1 MMSTKQLF
9 KKSIPIILSQSSSV
23 IMGLVNLIFIS
34 SFGYQQI
41 GIVGISNVFIQNA
54 LIILISFTFQTSLNV
69 VKAKHDKFKT
79 ETEIVNS
86 LLVATMINLPI
97 IIILIT
103 FSKQILNL
111 LGASQELVNI
121 GLTYFIIR
129 IVSILFIS
137 VSRVGVSLFRGLGK
151 NRLTMYITILC
162 NIINIMLNFVCI
174 NILKFGL
181 NSLAYSL
188 LISEAIQII
197 ILAYFIKK
205 EGYTIFSDFR
215 KKVNMRIIKKVN
227 FEGYKIGLQDIGL
240 TLTSVVF
247 TMFAAKIGEKEL
259 AATEI
264 LLNLL
269 TLTYLPGIGI
279 GIISALEVGEIIS
292 NQKQNIRDQLKKL
305 RRIFIKVSLLFNV
318 PVSVVFIFFSNL
330 IASVFTTDS
339 AIINILVNIMWLSSI
354 FLIFDTI
361 QMILTDCVRAFE
373 KNNELL
379 FVTLILSMFLF
390 VPLSYFMSFTLN
402 MGIYGMWISFYFYL
416 VVQTIVLNYLYSK
429 EMRGKGYYE

>member
-1 MMSTKQLF
+1 MSTKQLF

>member
-1 MMSTKQLF
+1 MSTKQLF

-181 NSLAYSL
+181 NSF
-188 LISEAIQII
+188 IQS
-197 ILAYFIKK
+197 F
-205 EGYTIFSDFR
+205 
-215 KKVNMRIIKKVN
+215 
-227 FEGYKIGLQDIGL
+227 
-240 TLTSVVF
+240 
-247 TMFAAKIGEKEL
+247 
-259 AATEI
+259 
-264 LLNLL
+264 
-269 TLTYLPGIGI
+269 
-279 GIISALEVGEIIS
+279 
-292 NQKQNIRDQLKKL
+292 NIRSNPNYNTSLFYKKG
-305 RRIFIKVSLLFNV
+305 RIYY
-318 PVSVVFIFFSNL
+318 IF
-330 IASVFTTDS
+330 
-339 AIINILVNIMWLSSI
+339 
-354 FLIFDTI
+354 
-361 QMILTDCVRAFE
+361 
-373 KNNELL
+373 
-379 FVTLILSMFLF
+379 
-390 VPLSYFMSFTLN
+390 
-402 MGIYGMWISFYFYL
+402 
-416 VVQTIVLNYLYSK
+416 
-429 EMRGKGYYE
+429 

>member
-1 MMSTKQLF
+1 
-9 KKSIPIILSQSSSV
+9 
-23 IMGLVNLIFIS
+23 
-34 SFGYQQI
+34 
-41 GIVGISNVFIQNA
+41 
-54 LIILISFTFQTSLNV
+54 
-69 VKAKHDKFKT
+69 
-79 ETEIVNS
+79 
-86 LLVATMINLPI
+86 
-97 IIILIT
+97 
-103 FSKQILNL
+103 
-111 LGASQELVNI
+111 
-121 GLTYFIIR
+121 
-129 IVSILFIS
+129 
-137 VSRVGVSLFRGLGK
+137 
-151 NRLTMYITILC
+151 
-162 NIINIMLNFVCI
+162 
-174 NILKFGL
+174 
-181 NSLAYSL
+181 
-188 LISEAIQII
+188 
-197 ILAYFIKK
+197 
-205 EGYTIFSDFR
+205 
-215 KKVNMRIIKKVN
+215 MRIIKKVN